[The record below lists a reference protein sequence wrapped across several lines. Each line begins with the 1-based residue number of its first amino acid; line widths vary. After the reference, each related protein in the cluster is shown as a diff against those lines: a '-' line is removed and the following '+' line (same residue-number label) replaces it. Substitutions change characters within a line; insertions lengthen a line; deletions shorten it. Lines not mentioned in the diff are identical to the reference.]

1 MQHILSRLK
10 PYLRWI
16 ILGGTLFFLITAFK
30 NNWQEVAAVR
40 IATLGWIT
48 LAIAL
53 CVTLLAHIWSGWV
66 WTWILEEFNQTVNVS
81 QFVRVY
87 LQTNIAKYLPGN
99 VWHYYGRISAAKT
112 SGIPTSVAA
121 LSVLLE
127 PLLMAAAAIVL
138 VLLGIQSAIART
150 QSYIQ
155 LLLVFVLA
163 GVVLAIHPHLLNLAM
178 RFLSRMK
185 FSSSRSSVSIN
196 DPVLCQVKRYPWRP
210 LLGELGFIGLRGTGF
225 LLTLLAL
232 MPLPIERIPLL
243 FAAFSLAWVLGL
255 VIPGAPGGLGVFEVT
270 VISLLQHSF
279 STGTLISAIALYRC
293 ISIIA
298 EAAGAGLA
306 WLNEKFVV
314 E

>member
-30 NNWQEVAAVR
+30 NNWQEVAAIR
-40 IATLGWIT
+40 IATLGWLT

-66 WTWILEEFNQTVNVS
+66 WTWILEEFNQTVNIP

-112 SGIPTSVAA
+112 AGIPTSIAA

-127 PLLMAAAAIVL
+127 PLLMAAAAIL
-138 VLLGIQSAIART
+138 LALLGIQSAIALT

-155 LLLVFVLA
+155 LLLFFVLA
-163 GVVLAIHPHLLNLAM
+163 GVLLAIHPHLLNLAM
-178 RFLSRMK
+178 RLLSRLLPRTETDT
-185 FSSSRSSVSIN
+185 SR
-196 DPVLCQVKRYPWRP
+196 
-210 LLGELGFIGLRGTGF
+210 
-225 LLTLLAL
+225 
-232 MPLPIERIPLL
+232 
-243 FAAFSLAWVLGL
+243 
-255 VIPGAPGGLGVFEVT
+255 
-270 VISLLQHSF
+270 
-279 STGTLISAIALYRC
+279 
-293 ISIIA
+293 
-298 EAAGAGLA
+298 
-306 WLNEKFVV
+306 
-314 E
+314 

>member
-30 NNWQEVAAVR
+30 NNWQEVAAIR
-40 IATLGWIT
+40 IATLGWLT

-66 WTWILEEFNQTVNVS
+66 WTWILEEFNQTVNIP

-112 SGIPTSVAA
+112 AGIPTSIAA

-127 PLLMAAAAIVL
+127 PLLMAAAAIL
-138 VLLGIQSAIART
+138 LALLGIQSAIALT

-155 LLLVFVLA
+155 LLLFFVLA
-163 GVVLAIHPHLLNLAM
+163 GVLLAIHPHLLNLAM
-178 RFLSRMK
+178 RLLSRMK
-185 FSSSRSSVSIN
+185 FKSTTTNTSDR
-196 DPVLCQVKRYPWRP
+196 VLCQIKRYPWRP
-210 LLGELGFIGLRGTGF
+210 LLGELGFVGLRGTGF
-225 LLTLLAL
+225 LLTLLAII
-232 MPLPIERIPLL
+232 PLSIERIPLL

-270 VISLLQHSF
+270 AIALLQNSF
-279 STGTLISAIALYRC
+279 SVGAVISAIALYRF
-293 ISIIA
+293 ISITA
-298 EAAGAGLA
+298 EATGAGLA
-306 WLNEKFVV
+306 WLNERLIVSN
-314 E
+314 

>member
-30 NNWQEVAAVR
+30 NNWQEVAAIR
-40 IATLGWIT
+40 IATLGWLT

-66 WTWILEEFNQTVNVS
+66 WTWILEEFNQTVNIP

-112 SGIPTSVAA
+112 AGIPTSIAA

-127 PLLMAAAAIVL
+127 PLLMAAAAIL
-138 VLLGIQSAIART
+138 LALLGIQSAIALT

-155 LLLVFVLA
+155 LLLFFVLA
-163 GVVLAIHPHLLNLAM
+163 GVLLAIHPHLLNLAM
-178 RFLSRMK
+178 RLLSRMK
-185 FSSSRSSVSIN
+185 FQSTTTNTSDR
-196 DPVLCQVKRYPWRP
+196 VLCQIKRYPWRP
-210 LLGELGFIGLRGTGF
+210 LLGELGFVGLRGTGF
-225 LLTLLAL
+225 LLTLLAII
-232 MPLPIERIPLL
+232 PLSIERIPLL

-270 VISLLQHSF
+270 AIALLQNSF
-279 STGTLISAIALYRC
+279 SVGAVISAIALYRF
-293 ISIIA
+293 ISITA

-306 WLNEKFVV
+306 WLNERAVV
-314 E
+314 GN